1 MLLVNS
7 RMQHSV
13 RFVQSL
19 DDILAGGLIIIDYFA
34 KDWNF
39 GSTLIKS
46 PGCFNDSWHCQFGH
60 WGSFVPNLP
69 PSDNLAGN
77 SWSKKSRVIKYKL
90 KTKA

>member
-1 MLLVNS
+1 
-7 RMQHSV
+7 MQHSV

-60 WGSFVPNLP
+60 
-69 PSDNLAGN
+69 
-77 SWSKKSRVIKYKL
+77 
-90 KTKA
+90 

>member
-1 MLLVNS
+1 
-7 RMQHSV
+7 MQHSV